1 MKWRRALVVLA
12 SAASGALATGMATA
26 GPAVAVTTSAGITA
40 IVPAGHWGAAQ
51 PVPGLAALNTGGSA
65 RVEAMSCA
73 SPGNCAAGGS
83 YQDAVHHDQVFAAIE
98 TNGIWGPATPI
109 PNLATLNA
117 GGLADVTSVS
127 CGEAGDCAIGGSYEN
142 AQHDDIPWVD
152 DSVAGTWRMA
162 HGLITTN
169 LTSIDSEFEQHFGVV
184 NSISCAVAGR
194 CAAAVTLPALVAIGS
209 QLHPEAAAYIAT
221 ELNGI
226 WGTPMAAPIVSSG
239 AAQLPAEL
247 NSVSCAG
254 TPTFCIAG
262 GYYTDG
268 GENQHAIIMFGDI
281 DFDGDTWGG
290 AAEVPALAALPGY
303 NTHNPFA
310 TVSSVSCLPSGD
322 CAAGG
327 FYTDTAGHHQAFTGN
342 EDNGSPWTTRIIPDL
357 AELNAGGQAFVDDM
371 SCGAPGECAVAGS
384 FEDSASQSQAYV
396 DVEAGGLWRNA
407 QQILGVNDNPLA
419 AATRVSCA
427 GVGFC
432 VAGGL
437 YRAGGTQAFVTNEL
451 AGTWGGAQQI
461 AGNLNVGGNAGVTAV
476 SCTPDSN
483 CGAGGFYPD
492 AAGHQSGW
500 VADYSTA
507 TTTTLSVSAASLASG
522 QEQVEQV
529 TVHVTPVTGGTPT
542 GTVTV
547 SAAGNTLCTIA
558 LSGGSGSCALRASQL
573 PVGNYQVTANYSGD
587 GSYLGSFSNANHTV
601 HVLASRAA
609 TMTGL
614 TLSAARV
621 KVGQQP
627 TERLSV
633 HVVNKAG
640 GSPTGK
646 VTVKAG
652 STTLCV
658 ITLAKT
664 AGTCKLTPKQLKPG
678 TYHLTAAYPGST
690 RFGGSTSP
698 KKTLTVTH

>member
-1 MKWRRALVVLA
+1 
-12 SAASGALATGMATA
+12 
-26 GPAVAVTTSAGITA
+26 
-40 IVPAGHWGAAQ
+40 
-51 PVPGLAALNTGGSA
+51 
-65 RVEAMSCA
+65 MSCA

-169 LTSIDSEFEQHFGVV
+169 LTSIDSEFDQHFGVV

-281 DFDGDTWGG
+281 DFDGDTVGRGG
-290 AAEVPALAALPGY
+290 RGPALAALPGY

-322 CAAGG
+322 CAASG

-342 EDNGSPWTTRIIPDL
+342 EDNGSPWTHAHHPRPSRAQRRRAGVRGRHVLRCSRRVRRRRKFRGLGFAVPGLRRCRGRRSVAQRPADPGGQRQP
-357 AELNAGGQAFVDDM
+357 AGGGDQ
-371 SCGAPGECAVAGS
+371 
-384 FEDSASQSQAYV
+384 
-396 DVEAGGLWRNA
+396 GLLRRSR
-407 QQILGVNDNPLA
+407 LLRRGRPVP
-419 AATRVSCA
+419 
-427 GVGFC
+427 
-432 VAGGL
+432 
-437 YRAGGTQAFVTNEL
+437 
-451 AGTWGGAQQI
+451 GGA
-461 AGNLNVGGNAGVTAV
+461 APRP
-476 SCTPDSN
+476 S
-483 CGAGGFYPD
+483 
-492 AAGHQSGW
+492 
-500 VADYSTA
+500 
-507 TTTTLSVSAASLASG
+507 
-522 QEQVEQV
+522 
-529 TVHVTPVTGGTPT
+529 
-542 GTVTV
+542 
-547 SAAGNTLCTIA
+547 
-558 LSGGSGSCALRASQL
+558 
-573 PVGNYQVTANYSGD
+573 
-587 GSYLGSFSNANHTV
+587 
-601 HVLASRAA
+601 
-609 TMTGL
+609 
-614 TLSAARV
+614 
-621 KVGQQP
+621 
-627 TERLSV
+627 
-633 HVVNKAG
+633 
-640 GSPTGK
+640 SPTSWPERG
-646 VTVKAG
+646 AAP
-652 STTLCV
+652 SRS
-658 ITLAKT
+658 
-664 AGTCKLTPKQLKPG
+664 PG
-678 TYHLTAAYPGST
+678 T
-690 RFGGSTSP
+690 
-698 KKTLTVTH
+698 